1 MGALV
6 WHLAFILDCVDG
18 SLARKLQKTSDF
30 GAKLD
35 RSLDKIKKILAIIA
49 IIYATRFQYNLY
61 LMLLLIGIHYLLHAV
76 KFPENATLL
85 AFLHQKGIKA
95 LFDPLDEQFFLI
107 FLGPLTGHVFVF
119 AVITVALQI
128 LNKIVH
134 LCGSRFGANPKQ
146 GIQA

>member
-1 MGALV
+1 
-6 WHLAFILDCVDG
+6 
-18 SLARKLQKTSDF
+18 
-30 GAKLD
+30 
-35 RSLDKIKKILAIIA
+35 
-49 IIYATRFQYNLY
+49 
-61 LMLLLIGIHYLLHAV
+61 MLLLIGIHYLLHAV